1 MSIGHKMT
9 ATADETLH
17 FRHHL
22 CSITLNTR
30 ALHVFAVE
38 PQIMESPALHMF
50 IKIRSSTH
58 WFLFVFCK
66 SNCCIQIPRIFVA
79 ISKPPFRN
87 ELEIIIKRQISF
99 LLSSASPNRLQTKP
113 ITVKH
118 YFTLRDLKPIVK
130 LPFLF
135 LPHYHF
141 RYPTGLHRHLTLT
154 FPRKEETPY

>member
-22 CSITLNTR
+22 CSITLKEHCTCSLSNHKLWNHRLFICLSRLDHQLTDSC
-30 ALHVFAVE
+30 LYFANL
-38 PQIMESPALHMF
+38 IAASRFHG
-50 IKIRSSTH
+50 SS
-58 WFLFVFCK
+58 
-66 SNCCIQIPRIFVA
+66 
-79 ISKPPFRN
+79 
-87 ELEIIIKRQISF
+87 
-99 LLSSASPNRLQTKP
+99 LLSPSPPSEMNLKSSSKDKFPFFLVLLLLTDCKP

-118 YFTLRDLKPIVK
+118 YFTLRGLKPIVK